1 MSIEHDVTI
10 EALEQLGKNRPG
22 RTWLRDNVK
31 IWDEEATMLKDR
43 AEKLSEMAQTAE
55 RIIEANKKE
64 AKEEEAPNG
73 SEQGDA

>member
-31 IWDEEATMLKDR
+31 IWDEEAAMLKER
-43 AEKLSEMAQTAE
+43 ATRLSEMALTAE
-55 RIIEANKKE
+55 RILEANKKE
-64 AKEEEAPNG
+64 SKEEEPNG
-73 SEQGDA
+73 GEQGDA